1 MCSVMHCILHTAL
14 YWLVDSLS
22 TFILYYATCCITYY
36 YNRIFQAVLAQYT
49 VCHGYLSHVLL
60 MHCILNCI
68 LNSIQL
74 CGTLPIILH
83 TAIHNT
89 LPAAFNTMH
98 YILNSVQLHLTP
110 CITYLTAYSCVV
122 LCLLYCTLQFTM
134 HCLLHLTPCII
145 YLIAFSCV
153 VLCLLYCTLQFIMH
167 CLLHLTPCIIY
178 LTAYSCVV
186 LCLLYYCTLQ
196 FIMHCLLHLTPSYA
210 PYCMQFSI
218 VSTMTC
224 NIYYSIC
231 ISLIAAL

>member
-1 MCSVMHCILHTAL
+1 MHCILHTAL

-98 YILNSVQLHLTP
+98 YILNSVQLCGALPIVLH
-110 CITYLTAYSCVV
+110 TAIHNA
-122 LCLLYCTLQFTM
+122 LPAAFNTM
-134 HCLLHLTPCII
+134 HYILNSIQLCGALPIVLYTAIHNALPTAFNTMHYILNSVQLCGALPIVLLHTAIHNALPAAFNTILCSLLHAVQHCIYHDMQ
-145 YLIAFSCV
+145 YLLFHLYLADCCIVTMLLAAFSC
-153 VLCLLYCTLQFIMH
+153 
-167 CLLHLTPCIIY
+167 
-178 LTAYSCVV
+178 
-186 LCLLYYCTLQ
+186 
-196 FIMHCLLHLTPSYA
+196 
-210 PYCMQFSI
+210 
-218 VSTMTC
+218 
-224 NIYYSIC
+224 
-231 ISLIAAL
+231 

>member
-1 MCSVMHCILHTAL
+1 M
-14 YWLVDSLS
+14 
-22 TFILYYATCCITYY
+22 
-36 YNRIFQAVLAQYT
+36 QPAVLHIITTEYFKLCLHNTLLVMANCPMY
-49 VCHGYLSHVLL
+49 YL

-98 YILNSVQLHLTP
+98 YILNSVQLCGALP
-110 CITYLTAYSCVV
+110 IV
-122 LCLLYCTLQFTM
+122 LHPAIHNAL
-134 HCLLHLTPCII
+134 P
-145 YLIAFSCV
+145 A
-153 VLCLLYCTLQFIMH
+153 
-167 CLLHLTPCIIY
+167 
-178 LTAYSCVV
+178 A
-186 LCLLYYCTLQ
+186 
-196 FIMHCLLHLTPSYA
+196 LTPSYA